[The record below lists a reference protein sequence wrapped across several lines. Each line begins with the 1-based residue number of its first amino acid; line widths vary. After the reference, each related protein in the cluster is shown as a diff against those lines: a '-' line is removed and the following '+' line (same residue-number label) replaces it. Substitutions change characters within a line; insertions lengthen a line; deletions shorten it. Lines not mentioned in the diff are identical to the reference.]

1 MDMML
6 KEDKHKRVHT
16 ECSIY
21 LKFKTTILTSND
33 ERDQNSDTLGGM
45 LTEEEPTGGCWNA
58 GNILL
63 LYLEVSSYTVLFTYV
78 YTL

>member
-33 ERDQNSDTLGGM
+33 ERGQNSDTLGD
-45 LTEEEPTGGCWNA
+45 A
-58 GNILL
+58 D
-63 LYLEVSSYTVLFTYV
+63 
-78 YTL
+78 